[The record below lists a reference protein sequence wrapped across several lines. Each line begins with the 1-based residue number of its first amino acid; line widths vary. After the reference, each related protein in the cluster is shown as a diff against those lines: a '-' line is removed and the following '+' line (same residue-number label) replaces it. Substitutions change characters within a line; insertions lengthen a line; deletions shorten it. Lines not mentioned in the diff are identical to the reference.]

1 MRCLPGAGGTLVC
14 LPRARGTLV
23 CLPGLEILSLSHNT
37 LSSLVGMPRSMH
49 ALRLLSVAH
58 NQVDTEYPKYPP
70 QRTHAATD
78 SRHLSLQQANGHVPR
93 ASAQTNKLTLQI
105 TSLEGLSAMRTIK
118 YPCEYPEYP
127 CEYPRV
133 RL

>member
-1 MRCLPGAGGTLVC
+1 
-14 LPRARGTLV
+14 
-23 CLPGLEILSLSHNT
+23 
-37 LSSLVGMPRSMH
+37 MH

-127 CEYPRV
+127 CEYPEYPAAEHIAGRAECDAPARV
-133 RL
+133 AADHSQ